1 MQKSIFSAGVSGTIL
16 RRVPIGAAMMR
27 VSIGLPVAASGMQH
41 TSNMIPRSMLIGFLS
56 ARHRSAGQPWHI
68 LGRCGGRSA
77 STHRLILLWLKLVMS
92 TLVLS
97 TCLRVIKRRYGSWR
111 ISQVCGF
118 LHASSESPEGASE
131 REREG

>member
-1 MQKSIFSAGVSGTIL
+1 
-16 RRVPIGAAMMR
+16 MMR

-97 TCLRVIKRRYGSWR
+97 TGDKTTVWIVENFTGLWVFACI
-111 ISQVCGF
+111 
-118 LHASSESPEGASE
+118 
-131 REREG
+131 